1 MKNTILK
8 TIFTIWILSF
18 LLWTS
23 HASVIWPNIKVK
35 LSSGADETYT
45 TDLSGVG
52 DTNTL
57 IDLEV
62 VWVFTSTS
70 TGSYSISLPSG
81 FEYVSYATTGTTCD
95 NQNVTLSSNS
105 GFSYTVAP
113 TNQTCVS
120 RFVLS
125 YKITWTTVEQTHQI
139 SVFDAINFSNTSSLN
154 LWVVDLAD
162 STVPEWSSI
171 TYNWETNTGIV
182 IQWNSG
188 SNNYATV
195 SNGSVTL
202 SILWT
207 DDSGSVSEM
216 CISETIIAN
225 DTSCTSWESYATAKV
240 HVFTTEWAKTVY
252 IKFKDAS
259 SNISSVYS
267 DTITWDK
274 TEPTSSSSPDAWEFS
289 NGSLS
294 ITLTCSDSWAWCDK
308 VYYTTDGS
316 SPDNLSSNVTSWTS
330 ISISGTNET
339 KTLQFFSSDL
349 ASNTWASIESKAY
362 VFSDSYVTFT
372 SPTSLTNSSLVTLTG
387 TCNNASGNNE
397 VEYSLNSWAY
407 TDVTTDTCEASNT
420 WSSDITLSSNTSN
433 TIDLRLKNNTNI
445 TSTTAIVHDDIAPTW
460 SVSINSWGSTT
471 TSTALTLTIAAT
483 DSVSVNEMCTS
494 ETALSSD
501 DTCANTW
508 ESYSASKLYTV
519 SSDTGTKTIYIKFR
533 DTAWN
538 VSAVY
543 TDSITL
549 ESNVVSTPSSW
560 GGGGGW
566 GSSSST
572 KKYESYKNITK
583 KKTSISA
590 PISESIDNYSLL
602 DISKLTG
609 KKLTDSNATI
619 RIKSH
624 LKSLS
629 YLEIYS
635 DTQIKEEEVET
646 LYPPHYYELI
656 RDLKKRTLKVN
667 NTDFSAS
674 NVKRFFHV
682 WDEKKSV
689 SFDKSVWLE
698 LNLLEEIDSVY
709 VYFSDAV
716 DGNFTLLKTGLK
728 TDSEWVIK
736 FKTKQLGYFAVI
748 KSRYLWKQSFDIYKR
763 IEDGEDSETEYITKV
778 EQDGIEVYKTQYSKL
793 SEKIEVVERLILGK
807 FKKLYDAGK
816 IPESTYKTAIN
827 NYNEFILHLSIYRM
841 TKYKPAAGKAL
852 EAWKKFIKVYKIK

>member
-1 MKNTILK
+1 MNWSKLKYKQYLMKNTVLK
-8 TIFTIWILSF
+8 IIF
-18 LLWTS
+18 LLWMLSCFVWTS

-35 LSSGADETYT
+35 LDSAADETYT
-45 TDLSGVG
+45 TDLSGIG

-57 IDLEV
+57 INLEIIGV
-62 VWVFTSTS
+62 YTSTS

-81 FEYVSYATTGTTCD
+81 FEYVSYVTTSTTCD

-120 RFVLS
+120 RFVLT
-125 YKITWTTVEQTHQI
+125 YKITWTTLEQTHQI
-139 SVFDAINFSNTSSLN
+139 SVFDAINFSNTSTLN
-154 LWVVDLAD
+154 LWVIDLAD

-171 TYNWETNTGIV
+171 TYNWESNTGIV

-188 SNNYATV
+188 SNNYANV
-195 SNGSVTL
+195 SNGQVTL

-207 DDSGSVSEM
+207 DDSGSISEM
-216 CISETIIAN
+216 CISDTALSN
-225 DTSCTSWESYATAKV
+225 DTSCTSWEAYATTKV
-240 HVFTTEWAKTVY
+240 HTFSTEWTKTLY
-252 IKFKDAS
+252 IKFKDS
-259 SNISSVYS
+259 SDNISAVYS
-267 DTITWDK
+267 DSITWDK
-274 TEPTSSSSPDAWEFS
+274 TEPTSSSSPNAWEFS

-294 ITLTCSDSWAWCDK
+294 IALTCNDAWSWCDK
-308 VYYTTDGS
+308 VYYTTDGTT
-316 SPDNLSSNVTSWTS
+316 PDNLSSNVTSWTS

-339 KTLQFFSSDL
+339 KILQFFSSDL

-372 SPTSLTNSSLVTLTG
+372 SPTSLTNSTSVTLTG

-420 WSSDITLSSNTSN
+420 WSSDITLTSN
-433 TIDLRLKNNTNI
+433 ISNSIDLRLKNNTNI
-445 TSTTAIVHDDIAPTW
+445 TSNTAIVHDDTAPTW
-460 SVSINSWGSTT
+460 SISINSGASTT
-471 TSTALTLTIAAT
+471 TSAALTLTISAT
-483 DSVSVNEMCTS
+483 DSISVNEMCTS
-494 ETALSSD
+494 ETAFASD

-508 ESYSASKLYTV
+508 ESYTTSKSYTV

-538 VSAVY
+538 VSSVY
-543 TDSITL
+543 TDNITL
-549 ESNVVSTPSSW
+549 EAVVSSSGW
-560 GGGGGW
+560 GGWGWGWGW

-583 KKTSISA
+583 KKISISSA
-590 PISESIDNYSLL
+590 VWENIDWYTLL

-629 YLEIYS
+629 YLEIFQ
-635 DTQIKEEEVET
+635 DTQINEDVET

-656 RDLKKRTLKVN
+656 RDLKKRTIQVN
-667 NTDFSAS
+667 NTDFRSA

-682 WDEKKSV
+682 WDEEKSI

-698 LNLLEEIDSVY
+698 LNLWEEIESVY
-709 VYFSDAV
+709 VYFSDSI
-716 DGNFTLLKTGLK
+716 DGNFTLLKTWLK
-728 TDSEWVIK
+728 TDDEWVIR

-778 EQDGIEVYKTQYSKL
+778 EQDGIEVYKTQYTKL
-793 SEKIEVVERLILGK
+793 SEKVEVIEKLILWK
-807 FKKLYDAGK
+807 FKKLFDSGK
-816 IPESTYKTAIN
+816 ISESTY
-827 NYNEFILHLSIYRM
+827 L
-841 TKYKPAAGKAL
+841 
-852 EAWKKFIKVYKIK
+852 